1 MLMWFGRHGG
11 SLPAAGHKVRT
22 GRNAEDSAARIAA
35 DTGRLHR
42 FEQEAGA
49 TGAASRRDILSIPG
63 IGWKHLCTVR
73 LADWHVLG
81 FKPYPAITQLCG
93 KHSSSLGRC

>member
-22 GRNAEDSAARIAA
+22 ERNAEDSAAQIAA
-35 DTGRLHR
+35 DVGRLHR
-42 FEQEAGA
+42 FEQEAGP
-49 TGAASRRDILSIPG
+49 TGAASRRDILSIPD

-73 LADWHVLG
+73 LAEGRFWDLIHH
-81 FKPYPAITQLCG
+81 PAITQLCG